1 MVLRGQQYPI
11 SEYARLFPDMD
22 AGDYGGLVASIRE
35 LGLLEPIAVW
45 RGQVIDGRHRCQA
58 CLEAGVEPSFV
69 HLDDDS
75 DPLAFILAKNRA
87 RRHLDPSQRALI
99 AYGLCRDSRPGGDRR
114 SDDYQRST
122 DHSAFLPNGLTQK
135 QAAELLQVSLRLVRD
150 TARVMSPDSQAAPA
164 LRTALREGR
173 IKVSDAKKALD
184 QPAEVQEAAL
194 ALVESGAARNLRG
207 ALTQV
212 KSERDEA
219 AEAAAAVAI
228 GAGPLDENVTLH
240 QAALPDLPGLVPPA
254 SVDIIFCHPPHG
266 PDSLPRLTELAAF
279 AAHALKPTGALLVIS
294 GMERL
299 PQTLEALKNR
309 DLRWVAEFDYR
320 DNSMTSR
327 SGPPHRIQ
335 LRRKPLLVYG
345 KPAFRLPPGDDVIE
359 LPPPEEGSGA
369 VRQWQLHNAGVDL
382 IVQRF
387 ARPGQLICDP
397 MMLGRASALLAARKL
412 GCPFIGADREN
423 SLLAKI
429 RRYLA
434 EAEG

>member
-1 MVLRGQQYPI
+1 M
-11 SEYARLFPDMD
+11 
-22 AGDYGGLVASIRE
+22 
-35 LGLLEPIAVW
+35 
-45 RGQVIDGRHRCQA
+45 
-58 CLEAGVEPSFV
+58 
-69 HLDDDS
+69 
-75 DPLAFILAKNRA
+75 
-87 RRHLDPSQRALI
+87 
-99 AYGLCRDSRPGGDRR
+99 
-114 SDDYQRST
+114 
-122 DHSAFLPNGLTQK
+122 
-135 QAAELLQVSLRLVRD
+135 
-150 TARVMSPDSQAAPA
+150 
-164 LRTALREGR
+164 
-173 IKVSDAKKALD
+173 
-184 QPAEVQEAAL
+184 
-194 ALVESGAARNLRG
+194 
-207 ALTQV
+207 
-212 KSERDEA
+212 
-219 AEAAAAVAI
+219 
-228 GAGPLDENVTLH
+228 
-240 QAALPDLPGLVPPA
+240 PPA

-266 PDSLPRLTELAAF
+266 PESLPRLTELAAF

-320 DNSMTSR
+320 DNSTTNR
-327 SGPPHRIQ
+327 SGPPHRLH

-359 LPPPEEGSGA
+359 LPPEEGSGA

-397 MMLGRASALLAARKL
+397 MMLGRASALLAARSL

-423 SLLAKI
+423 SLLARV

>member
-1 MVLRGQQYPI
+1 MKQCG
-11 SEYARLFPDMD
+11 
-22 AGDYGGLVASIRE
+22 
-35 LGLLEPIAVW
+35 
-45 RGQVIDGRHRCQA
+45 
-58 CLEAGVEPSFV
+58 
-69 HLDDDS
+69 
-75 DPLAFILAKNRA
+75 AK
-87 RRHLDPSQRALI
+87 P
-99 AYGLCRDSRPGGDRR
+99 
-114 SDDYQRST
+114 
-122 DHSAFLPNGLTQK
+122 
-135 QAAELLQVSLRLVRD
+135 SLRLVRD

-164 LRTALREGR
+164 LRTALRGCR

-184 QPAEVQEAAL
+184 QPAEVQEEAL
-194 ALVESGAARNLRG
+194 ALLESGAARNHRG
-207 ALTQV
+207 ALRQV

-219 AEAAAAVAI
+219 AEAAAVLAI

-240 QAALPDLPGLVPPA
+240 QAALTDLPGLVPPA

-266 PDSLPRLTELAAF
+266 PESLPRLTELAAF
-279 AAHALKPTGALLVIS
+279 AAHALKPAGALLVIS

-299 PQTLEALKNR
+299 PQTLEALQNR

-320 DNSMTSR
+320 DNSTTNR

-359 LPPPEEGSGA
+359 LPPPEEGAGA

-397 MMLGRASALLAARKL
+397 MMLGRASALLAARSL
-412 GCPFIGADREN
+412 GCPFIGADREA
-423 SLLAKI
+423 SSVARV